1 MNYPADR
8 KNYLNKSLT
17 VIQNAAKIIDR
28 IENNSYNAFISFNK
42 EFLLEQAE
50 AVQKELDAGIVKP
63 LSGMFVAIKDNIAVK
78 DFKLTCASNILSEFI
93 SPYDATAVQR
103 LKAAGAV
110 IVGKTNMDEFA
121 MGSSGR
127 TSAFGQALNPVNTE
141 YSPGGSSS
149 GSAVAVAAG
158 FCHAALGSETGGSV
172 RQPAAFCG
180 IYGLKPTY
188 GRISRFGLVA
198 FASSFDCIGSF
209 AKDLP
214 TLELV
219 NSVIS
224 GFDSHDSSSVDI
236 PVDEINSASFN
247 PAGKRIAV
255 LRSYLEH
262 GTDPEIK
269 AQIERKVAF
278 LKSRGAIIE
287 DVEIKTTDYGVPA
300 YYVLTPAEASA
311 NLARFDGVKYGL
323 RVKSESLEDL
333 YVNSRSQGFGEE
345 VRRRIMLGTF
355 VLSSGFEHKYYQQA
369 QKVRRLIKE
378 EFDRIFANYD
388 LIIAPTTPTAA
399 FKVNAKLTPV
409 EMWNAD
415 IFTVAANI
423 AGFPALNLP
432 LGTNS
437 ENLPTGMQ
445 LMSRN
450 FLEKELFA
458 AAEFL
463 K

>member
-1 MNYPADR
+1 MNYQTDR
-8 KNYLNKSLT
+8 SNYLNKSLS
-17 VIQNAAKIIDR
+17 VIQNAANIIDR
-28 IENNSYNAFISFNK
+28 IEKNSFNAFITFDKNH
-42 EFLLEQAE
+42 LLTQAKI
-50 AVQKELDAGIVKP
+50 VQNELDAGIIKP
-63 LSGMFVAIKDNIAVK
+63 LSGLFVAVKDNISVK
-78 DFKLTCASNILSEFI
+78 DLKLTCASNILADFV
-93 SPYDATAVQR
+93 SPYDATVVQR
-103 LKAAGAV
+103 LKAAGAI

-127 TSAFGQALNPVNTE
+127 TSAFGQALNPINIE

-188 GRISRFGLVA
+188 GRVSRFGLVA
-198 FASSFDCIGSF
+198 FSSSFDCIGSF
-209 AKDLP
+209 ANDLS
-214 TLELV
+214 TLQLV
-219 NSVIS
+219 NSVIA
-224 GFDSHDSSSVDI
+224 GFDANDSSSAEI
-236 PVDEINSASFN
+236 PVDSTNEPFK
-247 PAGKRIAV
+247 PAGKKIAV

-269 AQIERKVAF
+269 NQIEKRVEF
-278 LKSRGAIIE
+278 LKSNGAIIE
-287 DVEIKTTDYGVPA
+287 DVEIKTTDFGVPA

-323 RVKSESLEDL
+323 RVKSESLEEL
-333 YVNSRSQGFGEE
+333 YFNSRSQGFGEE

-369 QKVRRLIKE
+369 QKVRRLIKD
-378 EFDRIFANYD
+378 EFDKIFSNYD

-423 AGFPALNLP
+423 AGFPSMNIPMGLNSQNLP
-432 LGTNS
+432 I
-437 ENLPTGMQ
+437 GMQ

-450 FLEKELFA
+450 FQETELFA
-458 AAEFL
+458 AAEFM